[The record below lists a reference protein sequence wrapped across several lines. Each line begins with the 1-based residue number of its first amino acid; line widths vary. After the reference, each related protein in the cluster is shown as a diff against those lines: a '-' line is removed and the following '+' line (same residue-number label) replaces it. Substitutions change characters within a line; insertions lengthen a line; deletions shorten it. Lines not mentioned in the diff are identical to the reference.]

1 MIAKF
6 ILAGMAVILSLSA
19 GPARAAVCLGK
30 SMTLEEIIG
39 VINATRGCE
48 RAMKLFE
55 ACEFGTSGD
64 IHLGAAVE
72 RKCEADFLRRLGAPQ
87 KLTYRHEMRGCD
99 RKYEN
104 ESGTMYRSFTAFCR
118 AEVAQRYSRRAL
130 AVPPAAA
137 PYAASAALA
146 FSAIAW
152 NAAGSLIARSDS
164 TLRSTM
170 MPDLERPLMNTL

>member
-39 VINATRGCE
+39 VINSTRGCE

-55 ACEFGTSGD
+55 ACEFGTSDD

-130 AVPPAAA
+130 KAARSPSRQPPGLTPPAR
-137 PYAASAALA
+137 PWPFPRSP
-146 FSAIAW
+146 
-152 NAAGSLIARSDS
+152 GTPPAR
-164 TLRSTM
+164 
-170 MPDLERPLMNTL
+170 